1 MALAGALADP
11 EPAADPQYR
20 SYSKYPSYEPSYP
33 SYPKPSYHE
42 PAYPS
47 KPSYHEPTYPS
58 KPSYPSYDHKPS
70 YKKDYGYC
78 DPRATPSCAEHANAT
93 FCLKDY
99 EYPERDIQV
108 SQL

>member
-1 MALAGALADP
+1 MIAIAFADP

-20 SYSKYPSYEPSYP
+20 SYGRYPTHEPSYP

-47 KPSYHEPTYPS
+47 KPSYPL
-58 KPSYPSYDHKPS
+58 YDYKPS